1 MRFAI
6 SIVVLCLMS
15 FTCQAQNFSDQYI
28 AANKGKW
35 SLEIPEVQEL
45 VHIVMAIT
53 PVGIADSN
61 LVDHTTEYYQKV
73 LAHFGKFK
81 DEKIVRWINQELPQ
95 RYPYLKMDACGFYFN
110 SEGTIVKD
118 KTYDQLSWTQNSIE
132 VYIPEL
138 QQFAIKTSFRKFFKD
153 HALYYEALQLLMKK
167 QLTIDKQWQWL
178 ERKFSLRYDNYRITF
193 SPLVYG
199 SHSTNRFEGNNFRQT
214 IMFICGPIT
223 HQRYNTNVTEGL
235 MTRVVFTEI
244 DHNYVNPVSERY
256 SDMIY
261 SIFNDRT
268 KWTAGK
274 DSDHYEDA
282 ASVFNEYM
290 TWAVFTLYAMDTYP
304 AEDFRIINERTEMQM
319 VNRRGFCHYKAF
331 NAKLM
336 ELYRTPDKPP
346 LIPDLYSAILD
357 WCRKQ

>member
-1 MRFAI
+1 MV
-6 SIVVLCLMS
+6 SCTLCLIS
-15 FTCQAQNFSDQYI
+15 LACRAQHFSDQYI

-53 PVGIADSN
+53 PTGIADSN

-81 DEKIVRWINQELPQ
+81 NEKIVQWINRELPQ

-110 SEGTIVKD
+110 AADSIVKD
-118 KTYDQLSWTQNSIE
+118 QTYDQLSWTQNSIE
-132 VYIPEL
+132 GYIPEL
-138 QQFAIKTSFRKFFKD
+138 RQFAIRTSFRKFFRD
-153 HALYYEALQLLMKK
+153 NASYYEELGSLMRK

-178 ERKFSLRYDNYRITF
+178 EHKFSLRYDNYRITF

-199 SHSTNRFEGNNFRQT
+199 SHSTNRFEGNNFNQT
-214 IMFICGPIT
+214 IMFICGPVT
-223 HQRYNTNVTEGL
+223 HQRYNANVTEGF

-244 DHNYVNPVSERY
+244 DHNYVNPASDYY
-256 SDMIY
+256 SDVIY
-261 SIFNDRT
+261 SIFSDRS

-282 ASVFNEYM
+282 LSVFNEYM

-304 AEDFRIINERTEMQM
+304 AADFRIINERTEMQM
-319 VNRRGFCHYKAF
+319 VDRRGFCNYKAF

-336 ELYRTPDKPP
+336 ELYRAPNAPR
-346 LIPDLYSAILD
+346 LIADLYPAILE